1 MVVIVLESITLLYFG
16 IILITVAW
24 LGIISFNIIGPNPVA
39 SVPVLFAVPSPVT
52 EIIFVHNIVVPF
64 AGNPVDGIG
73 VNLLLFDLSKYCP
86 GVARNF
92 INAPGSIY
100 VKSVDVNCPTFNV

>member
-1 MVVIVLESITLLYFG
+1 MSLKIIVPDPSINTPVPLLVPSPATEITLDQIYRLAF
-16 IILITVAW
+16 
-24 LGIISFNIIGPNPVA
+24 
-39 SVPVLFAVPSPVT
+39 FAVPSPVT